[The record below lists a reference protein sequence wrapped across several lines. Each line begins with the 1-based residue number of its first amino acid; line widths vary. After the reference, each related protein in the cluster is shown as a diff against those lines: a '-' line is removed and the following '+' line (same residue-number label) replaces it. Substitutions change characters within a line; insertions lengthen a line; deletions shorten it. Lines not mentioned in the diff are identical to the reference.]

1 MARDSQAALVAL
13 NRFGLGARGGAS
25 GDLINAA
32 SDPRGFVKAE
42 LARPNGVLLEAP
54 GLQSTPQLGQAVFA
68 YQDEVKQAREAAAK
82 AGTPPEAPP
91 LQAPADQ
98 KPGPRRNLSLNTAA
112 TEIAGQM
119 AEAKPADAAAKPETM
134 QPNMAAPPAAK
145 PAPQPLNVIQKTFR
159 AEALARLQ
167 RATLVECGFTE
178 RLVVFWSNHFC
189 ISASKGELARIWA
202 GAFEREAIRPH
213 VLGRFADMLK
223 AVEQHPAMLF
233 FLDNQQSLGPDSR
246 AGQNRK
252 RGLNEN
258 LAREIME
265 LHTLGVGG
273 GYTQEDVTSLARIIT
288 GWTFAG
294 RQGGLGTPGSFAFN
308 VNAHQPG
315 PQVLLGKTYEPT
327 GLAQGEAALADI
339 ARHPSTANFIAT
351 KLVRHFVADDPPQA
365 LVARLRDV
373 FVKTDGD
380 LKAMATALVDSDE
393 AWKAPLTKMRSPYD
407 FLVASGRLLA
417 RVPEDPGAYL
427 NGLNLLGQ
435 PLWSPSGPNG
445 FPDTVAA
452 WAAPEGMKLRLDI
465 AAQMG
470 ARLGN
475 NIEPA
480 RPAGIRSGR
489 RGVDRNAADHRAR
502 GIAPAGAG
510 AAADVAGNAE
520 EMMMIDCVENRLLT
534 SRRGLL
540 LGGASFAAWA
550 YLPKFARAADG
561 RDPRLI
567 VVILRGALDG
577 LSTVAPVGDPD
588 YAGLH
593 GSIALAADGA
603 HPRDHA
609 RFLLRAASGYAG
621 VRAHVS
627 RHACRSDPRGGDT
640 LSRPFAFRRPGR
652 ARKRLCRPRPG
663 AVRLAQPR
671 AGSAAARRAR
681 VERPCGRA
689 DHAAGAA
696 RQCADRRLGA
706 GGAAAGR
713 RRHRDAA
720 RRSLPSPRSR
730 VGDGP
735 LAGPPVGEGR
745 KRRRHEAEGRQ
756 SGRADAPGRARR
768 RQADGGRRRP
778 AHRRARLRR
787 LGYARQ

>member
-13 NRFGLGARGGAS
+13 NRFGFGARGGAS

-68 YQDEVKQAREAAAK
+68 YQDQVKQAREAAKETAK
-82 AGTPPEAPP
+82 AAAPAEAPQ
-91 LQAPADQ
+91 QAPTDP
-98 KPGPRRNLSLNTAA
+98 KPAPRRNLSLNTVA

-119 AEAKPADAAAKPETM
+119 TEAKPETM

-189 ISASKGELARIWA
+189 ISASKGELARMWA

-294 RQGGLGTPGSFAFN
+294 RQGQLGTPGSFVFN
-308 VNAHQPG
+308 ANAHQPG
-315 PQVLLGKTYEPT
+315 AQMLLGKIYEAT

-339 ARHPSTANFIAT
+339 ARHPSTANFVAT
-351 KLVRHFVADDPPQA
+351 KFVRHFIADDPQPA

-380 LKAMATALVDSDE
+380 LRALATALVDSDE

-427 NGLNLLGQ
+427 SSLNLLGQ
-435 PLWSPSGPNG
+435 PLWTPAGPNG
-445 FPDTVAA
+445 FPDTSAA

-475 NIEPA
+475 NIDPLDLLEF
-480 RPAGIRSGR
+480 
-489 RGVDRNAADHRAR
+489 
-502 GIAPAGAG
+502 
-510 AAADVAGNAE
+510 AAADAASIETRKTIERAE
-520 EMMMIDCVENRLLT
+520 
-534 SRRGLL
+534 SRQQALALL
-540 LGGASFAAWA
+540 LMS
-550 YLPKFARAADG
+550 PEMQ
-561 RDPRLI
+561 
-567 VVILRGALDG
+567 
-577 LSTVAPVGDPD
+577 
-588 YAGLH
+588 
-593 GSIALAADGA
+593 
-603 HPRDHA
+603 
-609 RFLLRAASGYAG
+609 
-621 VRAHVS
+621 
-627 RHACRSDPRGGDT
+627 
-640 LSRPFAFRRPGR
+640 RR
-652 ARKRLCRPRPG
+652 
-663 AVRLAQPR
+663 
-671 AGSAAARRAR
+671 
-681 VERPCGRA
+681 
-689 DHAAGAA
+689 
-696 RQCADRRLGA
+696 
-706 GGAAAGR
+706 
-713 RRHRDAA
+713 
-720 RRSLPSPRSR
+720 
-730 VGDGP
+730 
-735 LAGPPVGEGR
+735 
-745 KRRRHEAEGRQ
+745 
-756 SGRADAPGRARR
+756 
-768 RQADGGRRRP
+768 
-778 AHRRARLRR
+778 
-787 LGYARQ
+787 